1 MAAGDVLVLG
11 PFPAD
16 DTTAID
22 AGITGQGV
30 VVADDITVHV
40 ENGNVYY
47 TIIKAA

>member
-11 PFPAD
+11 PFRAD
-16 DTTAID
+16 DTAEID

-30 VVADDITVHV
+30 VVADDITAHV
-40 ENGNVYY
+40 INGNVVY